1 MADFV
6 KKLNEMLEIKKVNN
20 FLPTYRQTDRKNKS
34 RVGVVLENMHQ
45 SQTKNQIEMV
55 ELRMSFKI
63 KKKKKYVKIEKLLR
77 DKEMI

>member
-6 KKLNEMLEIKKVNN
+6 KKLNKMLEIKKVNN

-45 SQTKNQIEMV
+45 S
-55 ELRMSFKI
+55 
-63 KKKKKYVKIEKLLR
+63 
-77 DKEMI
+77 